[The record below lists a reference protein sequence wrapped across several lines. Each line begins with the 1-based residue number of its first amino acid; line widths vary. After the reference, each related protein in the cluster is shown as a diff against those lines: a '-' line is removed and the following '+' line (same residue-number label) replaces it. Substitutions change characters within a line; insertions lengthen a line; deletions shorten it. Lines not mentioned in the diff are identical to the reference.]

1 MSIKVTFSNLEGQL
15 LCGNLSAD
23 EYFVIIIQTCE
34 HNVDLA
40 KIELRN
46 VLRRLEENYT
56 NAKEQIYSNLKD
68 LYDNFFDIRTTSDIT
83 PNSPSSK
90 DGSDCDLNS
99 LSIAPPQINDENIN
113 NL

>member
-1 MSIKVTFSNLEGQL
+1 MG
-15 LCGNLSAD
+15 
-23 EYFVIIIQTCE
+23 IQTCE

-56 NAKEQIYSNLKD
+56 NSKEQIYSKLTD
-68 LYDNFFDIRTTSDIT
+68 LYDNFFDIRFSTDIT
-83 PNSPSSK
+83 SNSLSSN

-99 LSIAPPQINDENIN
+99 LSIAPPQINDENVN
-113 NL
+113 SSNGSKKKKKRKKK